1 MDNIKNKP
9 SVLSESIKV
18 ESFNIIPQ
26 DVRQLPVGTKVKINC
41 LYAYQSNE
49 GIIVETP
56 EGKSDKFGQWID
68 NGNYSAHYPYCRFE
82 EVGEKTKK
90 IIMEEKVEMIE
101 DEKKDNL
108 IIDLMKEKIV
118 KNKEISS
125 SLIIRKYKRK
135 FPVYKRGGK

>member
-1 MDNIKNKP
+1 M
-9 SVLSESIKV
+9 SVLKEKSPETFSEDLIITK
-18 ESFNIIPQ
+18 NIIP
-26 DVRQLPVGTKVKINC
+26 QLPVGTKVKINC

-68 NGNYSAHYPYCRFE
+68 NGNYTAHYPYCRFE
-82 EVGEKTKK
+82 K
-90 IIMEEKVEMIE
+90 IEE
-101 DEKKDNL
+101 EKKDNL